1 VKRTV
6 AILAGAAALG
16 LAVFLGSRL
25 VAQQPAQQ
33 QPLRTRVGLVNLP
46 HVIKSYNK
54 YLAFEREWNEQYKQ
68 FEKQFESKRALL
80 EQYQQQAAKAA
91 ANEAEK
97 NKWETAFRTTQREMQ
112 DQGEDAK
119 KVLSKKRD
127 DQAVIIYKEIEEA
140 VAAFARAN
148 DLELV
153 LTYNDAVASADLN
166 SAGNIQRKLQMG
178 ALFPMYHSPNME
190 ITNWII
196 KMLNDRF
203 GAQAGQPAGQPAAN
217 GVVPA
222 AAPAPGRGN

>member
-68 FEKQFESKRALL
+68 FEKKFENKRTLL
-80 EQYQQQAAKAA
+80 VSYQDQAGKAA
-91 ANEAEK
+91 NDAEK
-97 NKWETAFRTTQREMQ
+97 AKWENAFKTTQREMQ
-112 DQGEDAK
+112 DEGEEAK

-153 LTYNDAVASADLN
+153 LHYNDAIAAADLN

-178 ALFPMYHSPNME
+178 ALFPMYYSQNME

-196 KMLNDRF
+196 KMLNDRY
-203 GAQAGQPAGQPAAN
+203 AQQTGQPAA
-217 GVVPA
+217 PA
-222 AAPAPGRGN
+222 GAPPQGK

>member
-25 VAQQPAQQ
+25 VAQQPAPQ

-80 EQYQQQAAKAA
+80 EQYQQQLTKSTTD
-91 ANEAEK
+91 AERT
-97 NKWETAFRTTQREMQ
+97 KWETEGKKIQREMQ
-112 DQGEDAK
+112 DQGEEAK

-203 GAQAGQPAGQPAAN
+203 GQQAGQPAAN

-222 AAPAPGRGN
+222 AAQAPGRN